1 VLTVEGI
8 RAHLERLSYKD
19 GWTFDVYEG
28 RWEGQH
34 IVIRTEIE
42 DAALRGR
49 KVVLDVHSMLRRSL
63 RSRRRCRRSGGRC
76 SCSG

>member
-8 RAHLERLSYKD
+8 RAHLERITYRD
-19 GWTFDVYEG
+19 GWSFDVYEG

-42 DAALRGR
+42 DAARPA
-49 KVVLDVHSMLRRSL
+49 
-63 RSRRRCRRSGGRC
+63 
-76 SCSG
+76 